1 MIIAFAIE
9 IIKQCMAKSGI
20 NFNGGIADDN
30 RNPWFPLEIFKIVK
44 RQLLNSD
51 VWRRVDRT
59 LTEELRMTIAI
70 LGSLLKFLKL
80 LSANH

>member
-30 RNPWFPLEIFKIVK
+30 HNPWFPPEIFEIVK

-51 VWRRVDRT
+51 VWRRVERIFT
-59 LTEELRMTIAI
+59 VELRMTIF
-70 LGSLLKFLKL
+70 KQ
-80 LSANH
+80 